1 MLHPSLNCLRLKIQI
16 IRCGE
21 VKSAQWKR
29 SAYNMVPWH
38 WSSLTC
44 KICSSLVSFSPLTWF
59 LSDVEAGKIYKTPSA
74 AMQGGLCQSIHS
86 TSSQKKHKVKTP
98 RNRQI
103 MKSLIFLKKKGVEH
117 KKNCHKQ
124 SRSVYTHTP
133 NGKCRKCAFKKK
145 WCPGSSSFVK
155 KNQGAGSPWD
165 LISINWQQAV
175 KRWPIDVMVEGVV
188 LVNAVIIDIN
198 DLSVAPLIIYYRQN
212 RIWK

>member
-1 MLHPSLNCLRLKIQI
+1 MWGSQISTMEKISL
-16 IRCGE
+16 
-21 VKSAQWKR
+21 
-29 SAYNMVPWH
+29 YMVPWH

-86 TSSQKKHKVKTP
+86 TSSQKTHKVKTP

-103 MKSLIFLKKKGVEH
+103 MKSLIFLKKKKGVEH

-133 NGKCRKCAFKKK
+133 NGKCRNEPLKKSGALGPLHLSRK
-145 WCPGSSSFVK
+145 IK
-155 KNQGAGSPWD
+155 EQG
-165 LISINWQQAV
+165 LLEI
-175 KRWPIDVMVEGVV
+175 
-188 LVNAVIIDIN
+188 
-198 DLSVAPLIIYYRQN
+198 
-212 RIWK
+212 